1 VTAPADTVAAV
12 SANAQTTSSAAER
25 QPHAIL
31 DRESRLLKARKI
43 ARLVERV
50 RPVEGAALL
59 DIGAGSGY
67 IASALAELA
76 GPQGR
81 VTAVDVNDQRRTNE
95 GYEFVQ
101 VDGTDLPFED
111 GSFDVVLSNH
121 VIEHVGEPSDQLHH
135 LQEVRRVLRPQ
146 GVCYLAVPNR
156 WGLIEPHFRLPFLS
170 WVPLRLADPYVRAAH
185 RGTHYDCLLPTR
197 GRAERLFAEAGFE
210 HEEVTIAAMRVYR
223 ELEDLS
229 LPVRLLCAAP
239 APVLRLLQPA
249 NPTMIFLL
257 RPTVKTPESDR

>member
-1 VTAPADTVAAV
+1 VTGTADTVAAV
-12 SANAQTTSSAAER
+12 SVSSPTASEPAER

-31 DRESRLLKARKI
+31 DHESRLLKARKI

-50 RPVEGAALL
+50 RPLEGASLL

-76 GPQGR
+76 GPEGR
-81 VTAVDVNDQRRTNE
+81 VAAVDVNDQRRTNE

-101 VDGTDLPFED
+101 VDGTELPFED

-121 VIEHVGEPSDQLHH
+121 VIEHVGEPPDQLHH
-135 LQEVRRVLRPQ
+135 LREVRRVLRPD

-170 WVPLRLADPYVRAAH
+170 YVPRRLADPYVRAAQ

-197 GRAERLFAEAGFE
+197 GHAERLFDEAGFE

-229 LPVRLLCAAP
+229 LPVRLMCGAP
-239 APVLRLLQPA
+239 APLLRLLGPA

-257 RPTVKTPESDR
+257 RPAVKAPESDR

>member
-1 VTAPADTVAAV
+1 VTDTADTVAEMTV
-12 SANAQTTSSAAER
+12 TAQATER

-31 DRESRLLKARKI
+31 DHESRLLKARKI

-50 RPVEGAALL
+50 RPLEGASLL

-67 IASALAELA
+67 IASALAEIV

-81 VTAVDVNDQRRTNE
+81 VAAVDVNDQRRTNE

-101 VDGTDLPFED
+101 VDGTELPFED

-121 VIEHVGEPSDQLHH
+121 VIEHVGDPSDQLHH
-135 LQEVRRVLRPQ
+135 LREVRRVLRPG

-156 WGLIEPHFRLPFLS
+156 WGLVEPHFRLPFLS
-170 WVPLRLADPYVRAAH
+170 WVPRRLADPYVRVAR

-197 GRAERLFAEAGFE
+197 GRAERLFEKAGFQ

-229 LPVRLLCAAP
+229 LPVRMLCGAP
-239 APVLRLLQPA
+239 APFLRLLGPA

-257 RPTVKTPESDR
+257 RPTAKTPENER